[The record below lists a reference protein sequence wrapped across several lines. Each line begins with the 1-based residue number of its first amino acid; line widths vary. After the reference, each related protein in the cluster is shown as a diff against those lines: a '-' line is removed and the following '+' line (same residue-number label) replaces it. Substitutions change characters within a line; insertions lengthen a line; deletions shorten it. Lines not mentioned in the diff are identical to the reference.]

1 MILTGYGSTGTVHI
15 RDMPEPTLG
24 EDELLVDVHAAG
36 INPLD
41 VKIRDGKLRLVRRFP
56 LPAIMGN
63 ELSGVVAAVGR
74 AVRGFEVGDAIF
86 ARVDKRHL
94 GAFAER
100 ACVHQSHAAHKPS
113 RLSMVEAAGVPLA
126 ALTAWQALDLLGV
139 GAGSRV
145 LVHAGAGG
153 VGSFAVQFAKL
164 RGAWVASTA
173 SGRNV
178 ALVRDL
184 GADQVIDYTAQRF
197 EDALEPV
204 DRVFDTVGGEVLD
217 RSLRATRRDGL
228 VVSIAGAPEPQA
240 AMMEGM
246 GRFAEALFW
255 LASLG
260 VRRRARRVGV
270 GYRYLFMRPD
280 GQQLAEIGRLIDED
294 KLRVLMDSVVP
305 FDRALDA
312 LAHAE
317 TGRARG
323 KIVLALRAHEA

>member
-1 MILTGYGSTGTVHI
+1 MRAVIMTGYGSRGTVHV
-15 RDMPEPTLG
+15 RDMPEPTPG
-24 EDELLVDVHAAG
+24 DDELLVNVHSAG

-74 AVRGFEVGDAIF
+74 AVRGFKVGDAIF
-86 ARVDKRHL
+86 ARVDKRRL

-100 ACVHQSHAAHKPS
+100 ACVRQSHAAHKPS
-113 RLSMVEAAGVPLA
+113 RLSMSEAAGVPLA

-153 VGSFAVQFAKL
+153 VGSFAVQLTKL

-173 SGRNV
+173 SERNLS
-178 ALVRDL
+178 LVRDL
-184 GADQVIDYTAQRF
+184 GADQVIDDTAQHF
-197 EDALEPV
+197 EQVLEPV
-204 DRVFDTVGGEVLD
+204 DGVFDTLGGEVLE
-217 RSLRATRRDGL
+217 RSLSATRRGGL

-240 AMMEGM
+240 ATMEGM
-246 GRFAEALFW
+246 GRFPEALFW

-280 GQQLAEIGRLIDED
+280 GQQLAKIGHFIDD
-294 KLRVLMDSVVP
+294 GKLRVLMDREIPV
-305 FDRALDA
+305 DRVLDA
-312 LAHAE
+312 LAHVE

-323 KIVLALRAHEA
+323 